1 MNEKK
6 PVSIWLEEPRV
17 DFDFPCQF
25 CCSFSPLLRKVCVTV
40 PQIKEFIRE
49 QCVSIVRY
57 FEESPELCASLKTTN
72 VVPQEGRV
80 MRQMDIR
87 NGADGPVVLKFFL
100 SWEFDNDRWLVLVE
114 MPPETYWEQNQVNP
128 ATN

>member
-1 MNEKK
+1 M
-6 PVSIWLEEPRV
+6 
-17 DFDFPCQF
+17 
-25 CCSFSPLLRKVCVTV
+25 TV